1 MTVVSG
7 KITIATHRSD
17 DAQKGGEGDVPHG
30 NINHWLKD
38 LERRLD
44 ARYEEL
50 YGRREVMA
58 ETEELDVEELL
69 DEIEELEDAETL
81 DADDDPTVKPAKK
94 GRKTRSKKSGAVK
107 TRKAKGE
114 GGIGTNELAEA
125 AGVDPRALRVLLR
138 AEFPREEG
146 GRYNWKS
153 LNDPEAKAII
163 KRVRSGA
170 VKEAQTEKLSKL
182 KNRKKTTAKAKT
194 TKSTRSVKGKKGKV
208 TKTKADRA
216 RERRARQKAE
226 AGTE

>member
-1 MTVVSG
+1 
-7 KITIATHRSD
+7 
-17 DAQKGGEGDVPHG
+17 
-30 NINHWLKD
+30 
-38 LERRLD
+38 
-44 ARYEEL
+44 
-50 YGRREVMA
+50 MA

-81 DADDDPTVKPAKK
+81 DADDDPTVKPTKK
-94 GRKTRSKKSGAVK
+94 GRKSRSKKTGAVK

-170 VKEAQTEKLSKL
+170 VKEAQSEKLAKL
-182 KNRKKTTAKAKT
+182 KGRKT
-194 TKSTRSVKGKKGKV
+194 TKKTSAKKTSAKTRSVKGKKGKV

-216 RERRARQKAE
+216 RERRARAKAE
-226 AGTE
+226 ATSEE